1 MHRFAIYPTGSTS
14 LYEPLLF
21 YRLKWIHAGCIHYI
35 LFRIIMKVSSY
46 TWNIFENPK
55 SSFPTKKII
64 HSIIWSLKLL
74 KTEGLPRASP
84 VTVFCLEPVRGFYIR
99 GLGGCCNMEWQTF
112 STIHLRPSGITQWK
126 TEHQRIQPYSRYI
139 FELLELCMIW
149 MAIVTWMGTFLAFHE
164 DQFQILGSNGAP
176 KISLFCQHLKWK
188 WQENQGGL

>member
-1 MHRFAIYPTGSTS
+1 MHRFAIYPTASTS

-55 SSFPTKKII
+55 SSFPTKNFI

-126 TEHQRIQPYSRYI
+126 TEHQHIQPYIRYI
-139 FELLELCMIW
+139 WTI
-149 MAIVTWMGTFLAFHE
+149 GTLHDLSGKSYLDGYFLAFHE
-164 DQFQILGSNGAP
+164 DEFQILGSNGAP
-176 KISLFCQHLKWK
+176 KISLFCQHPKWK